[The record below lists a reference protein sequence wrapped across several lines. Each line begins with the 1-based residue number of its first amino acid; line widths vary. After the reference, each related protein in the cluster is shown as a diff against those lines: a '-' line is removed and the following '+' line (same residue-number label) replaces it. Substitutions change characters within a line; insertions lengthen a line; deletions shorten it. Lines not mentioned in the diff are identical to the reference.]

1 MYLYRGTYVVCYFKL
16 QLMFRNTLIKP
27 YLLVWL
33 AVFLAVA
40 GNSFA
45 QKPGSIRPAPDT
57 NGFAQLYQQAD
68 ARIFDYP
75 DSAILFANRLLERT
89 NNHPSVIITIIRAKI
104 IIGRSNYV
112 LSNYDAS
119 LEYSEEVMRLSEQ
132 YKYEPGIIYALR
144 NRGLIY
150 LVQKKVSDALVELK
164 KSQDLSIK
172 IKDSASLAAVYFN
185 IGLCYESDKTMDQ
198 ANEYFSKSRDL
209 SIRIKDWHM
218 YLMAQNRLAETYYN
232 AGEYEKAINGFNEV
246 LRFTLYNDNWEKSYA
261 YSGLGQ
267 TYLSLK
273 RYPLAIQ
280 NGLASLELSSGMK
293 AGWDMHRAT
302 ALLADAYAATGD
314 YKRAYQYEVKLKLL
328 TDTIYNQE
336 KEKEI
341 NYLILKEK
349 KIENQKLYNENQLQ
363 LQQNKLSR
371 MIIIVIS
378 VVILFLVALVIITKI
393 HSRKV
398 DQLNIEL
405 LKKNADIAAQKD
417 EILKQK
423 EELSASNST
432 KDMLFSIISHDL
444 RSPFAVI
451 QSSLA
456 LLKQGIL
463 SKEEYDEMLE
473 KFEVKVAL
481 ISGMLNNLLAWA
493 NSQQKGIRGIPEKVN
508 LPELVDETL
517 KLSVIGANAKMQQLK
532 HNRTVA
538 NTFVTADPNQV
549 RIIFQNLIGNAIKFT
564 PNNGE
569 IEIFYSDHDQYT
581 ALHVKDHGIG
591 MDQEKMDNL
600 FKVIGNKISQAGTNK
615 EKGTGIGLMIIK
627 QLIKDNDGYM
637 EIKSEPGNG
646 SEFIVYFK
654 KY

>member
-1 MYLYRGTYVVCYFKL
+1 MLPNTR
-16 QLMFRNTLIKP
+16 FRPSLP
-27 YLLVWL
+27 VWI
-33 AVFLAVA
+33 AIFLAIF
-40 GNSFA
+40 GSSFA
-45 QKPGSIRPAPDT
+45 QKPGTMHPAPDT
-57 NGFAQLYQQAD
+57 TGFAFLYYQANE
-68 ARIFDYP
+68 RIFDHP
-75 DSAILFANRLLERT
+75 DSAIFFANRLLERAS
-89 NNHPSVIITIIRAKI
+89 NHPSVIIPVIKSKIVIARAH
-104 IIGRSNYV
+104 YV
-112 LSNYDAS
+112 LSNYNAS
-119 LEYSEEVMRLSEQ
+119 LEYSEDVMQLSEQ
-132 YKYEPGIIYALR
+132 YQYQPGIVYALR

-150 LVQKKVSDALVELK
+150 LTQEKVPEALVELK
-164 KSQDLSIK
+164 KSEALSIK
-172 IKDSASLAAVYFN
+172 IKDSASLASIYFN
-185 IGLCYESDKTMDQ
+185 IGICFETEKVMDK
-198 ANEYFSKSRDL
+198 AKAYFTQSRDIG
-209 SIRIKDWHM
+209 IRIKDWHM

-232 AGEYEKAINGFNEV
+232 TGEYEKAIKGFNEV
-246 LRFTLYNDNWEKSYA
+246 LQFSLYSDNWEKSYA

-267 TYLSLK
+267 TYLALK
-273 RYPLAIQ
+273 QYPQAIQ
-280 NGLASLELSSGMK
+280 NGLSSLSVSSGMK

-302 ALLADAYAATGD
+302 ALLADAYAASGD
-314 YKRAYQYEVKLKLL
+314 FRNAYLYEVKLNLL

-363 LQQNKLSR
+363 LQRNKLNR
-371 MIIIVIS
+371 LIIIVIS
-378 VVILFLVALVIITKI
+378 VVIMFLIVLVILTKI

-398 DQLNIEL
+398 DHLNQEL

-423 EELSASNST
+423 EALTASNST

-463 SKEEYDEMLE
+463 SKEDYQEMLE
-473 KFEVKVAL
+473 KFEVKVGL

-493 NSQQKGIRGIPEKVN
+493 NSQQKGIRGIPEKIN
-508 LPELVDETL
+508 LPELVDENL

-538 NTFVTADPNQV
+538 NTFVTADPNQI

-564 PNNGE
+564 PNGGT
-569 IEIFYSDHDQYT
+569 IEVFYSDHSQYT

-591 MDQEKMDNL
+591 MDQKKIDNL
-600 FKVIGNKISQAGTNK
+600 FKVIGNKISEAGTNK

-627 QLIKDNDGYM
+627 QLIQDNEGYM
-637 EIKSEPGNG
+637 EVKSELGKG

-654 KY
+654 K